1 MNQRLELLLQ
11 GMHKDSR
18 ICAATVVLCCAVLC
32 CAGLCCAAALQE
44 ATAKFQALQRIY
56 DVLSDPQK

>member
-1 MNQRLELLLQ
+1 MQ
-11 GMHKDSR
+11 GVHKDLR
-18 ICAATVVLCCAVLC
+18 MRAAIAAPICAVLC
-32 CAGLCCAAALQE
+32 AAMPCRAAALQE